1 MSFNA
6 LYTDL
11 SGYYDLMCAD
21 IDYQTQSQG
30 AIRLVQFFGNGGLKH
45 LDLACGTGPHIEHFL
60 AAGFDCTGLD
70 LNQPMLDLAKQRC
83 PQAQFLQQNICD
95 FQLEQPVDVITCFL
109 YSLHYAGDT
118 AGLTACIQKVLAALT
133 PGGVFCFNAVDKD
146 KIDNKATVRH
156 QATEGHNDFVFE
168 SAWAYPGNGD
178 RQSLNL
184 RISKTSHGITEQW
197 QDQHPM
203 VAVSFAELRAL
214 LEPEFEVIL
223 LEHDYQK
230 IVPWDLSS
238 GNALF
243 VCIKTADAG
252 ADTTSC

>member
-1 MSFNA
+1 MQ
-6 LYTDL
+6 DH
-11 SGYYDLMCAD
+11 DVK
-21 IDYQTQSQG
+21 
-30 AIRLVQFFGNGGLKH
+30 RV
-45 LDLACGTGPHIEHFL
+45 
-60 AAGFDCTGLD
+60 
-70 LNQPMLDLAKQRC
+70 NQVFVML
-83 PQAQFLQQNICD
+83 
-95 FQLEQPVDVITCFL
+95 QPV
-109 YSLHYAGDT
+109 AGDD
-118 AGLTACIQKVLAALT
+118 AGSTTTDAAVIGFEKLTCVEHVQTFVGWQHRLFVWGSHVGPDQAVVLLQRIPRLA
-133 PGGVFCFNAVDKD
+133 N
-146 KIDNKATVRH
+146 
-156 QATEGHNDFVFE
+156 FVFE